1 MTDTL
6 RHTRP
11 EGHDSEIRVGPP
23 PRTSGGPRREPRIPS
38 WALKVAAAV
47 TGIIWAIFLAIHFYG
62 NLKVF
67 QGPEAFNNYAHWLKN
82 AFYPLM
88 PHEGVLWLM
97 RAVLVPSLI
106 IHVIAVFLIWQRA
119 RRSRG
124 RFRAHI
130 SGFGARAAWLMP
142 ATGILTLVFIIY
154 HVLDLTI
161 GAQPAA
167 SSAFSAP
174 TADASFAY
182 QNLVNSFERPATAIF
197 YMLIMVLL
205 GLHIAKGFSNVAAD
219 LGAMGKRLRATLAA
233 IGGLIAVAV
242 LFGNAAIPVA
252 VLAGWVS

>member
-119 RRSRG
+119 RRSRADAAAGDRAGAAVAGPVAGERCDGAALHG
-124 RFRAHI
+124 RAADGAVDRAGEGGPGARQSPPRGPLRRARRGPGAHHRAQPHRAH
-130 SGFGARAAWLMP
+130 
-142 ATGILTLVFIIY
+142 
-154 HVLDLTI
+154 
-161 GAQPAA
+161 
-167 SSAFSAP
+167 
-174 TADASFAY
+174 
-182 QNLVNSFERPATAIF
+182 
-197 YMLIMVLL
+197 
-205 GLHIAKGFSNVAAD
+205 GL
-219 LGAMGKRLRATLAA
+219 
-233 IGGLIAVAV
+233 
-242 LFGNAAIPVA
+242 PP
-252 VLAGWVS
+252 